1 MRILLATATAASLV
15 AIAACGQGSAFD
27 NGLRDSYRE
36 KALSSCV
43 SGARSAAPAGVTI
56 DFDRVCGCA
65 IDRHMEGKS
74 GTELMRENEKT
85 DMTGAQA
92 AMTQCLNSEL
102 RRTGAMP
109 GGAAPEGPAAAGGD
123 NAAKPAE

>member
-1 MRILLATATAASLV
+1 MRILLIAATGASLV
-15 AIAACGQGSAFD
+15 AIAACGQGGAFD

-43 SGARSAAPAGVTI
+43 SGARSGAPPGVAI

-85 DMTGAQA
+85 DMSGAQA
-92 AMTQCLNSEL
+92 AMTQCLNDEL
-102 RRTGAMP
+102 RRSGLAPGGTAP
-109 GGAAPEGPAAAGGD
+109 GGAEGAED
-123 NAAKPAE
+123 NAAAPAE

>member
-1 MRILLATATAASLV
+1 MRIFLATATGASLV
-15 AIAACGQGSAFD
+15 AIAACGQGGAFD

-43 SGARSAAPAGVTI
+43 SGARSAAPAGVPI

-85 DMTGAQA
+85 DMSGAQA
-92 AMTQCLNSEL
+92 AMTQCLNDEL
-102 RRTGAMP
+102 RRTGVAP
-109 GGAAPEGPAAAGGD
+109 GGAAPGGGEPSEGNEAA
-123 NAAKPAE
+123 PTE

>member
-1 MRILLATATAASLV
+1 MRILLIAASAASLV
-15 AIAACGQGSAFD
+15 AIASCGQGSAFD

-43 SGARSAAPAGVTI
+43 SGARSAAPAGVPV

-85 DMTGAQA
+85 DMSGAQA
-92 AMTQCLNSEL
+92 AMTQCLNDEL
-102 RRTGAMP
+102 RRSGLAP
-109 GGAAPEGPAAAGGD
+109 GGAAPQG
-123 NAAKPAE
+123 NAAEPAE